1 MNRAN
6 FAPLALPLVL
16 LLIVL
21 ASAVAAVVY
30 VEGLVESAES
40 RLTAQTRQLSTARQ
54 RHANAG
60 LEKDILQRF
69 RETYDAL
76 ETIGFVGAEQRIN
89 WVDGLRTINREAK
102 LYGVE
107 YQIGQQEPYAGASTL
122 GVADLPMRQSI
133 MRVRLPLL
141 HEGDLM
147 DFFRMLAARRSGVF
161 TMNACEID
169 RIGQGVSDGSQP
181 TLNAECELTWITVPE
196 EEAERNRP

>member
-1 MNRAN
+1 MTLLTMSAADGTL
-6 FAPLALPLVL
+6 APWMDVTDMVALDEALDQLQKLDQRLYQVIEL
-16 LLIVL
+16 HVFSGLSLQE
-21 ASAVAAVVY
+21 VADELGV
-30 VEGLVESAES
+30 
-40 RLTAQTRQLSTARQ
+40 T
-54 RHANAG
+54 
-60 LEKDILQRF
+60 
-69 RETYDAL
+69 
-76 ETIGFVGAEQRIN
+76 
-89 WVDGLRTINREAK
+89 LRTINREAK

-169 RIGQGVSDGSQP
+169 RIGQGVSDGTQP